1 MMSSRLDRVHAL
13 AQLIQERDS
22 SHSSNSSHSTNVRQ
36 HVVEYALDDDNAAIG
51 VTARL
56 AAPLAAGAPILS
68 VPLDAV
74 LSAFTVLNDPQ
85 SPFAALPDLADALD
99 ALRAENPSSS
109 SSSSSSGVVSA
120 RTDVV
125 AVYLCLIVLRFGD
138 ERARLAAPPVW
149 RAYVDALPAHVG
161 TPLQWSEA
169 ELDLLHGTNARFVT
183 RSLLIALWRLH
194 DRLLPA
200 LAARFPDSFAAPLF
214 DYPHLVWAYEMFW
227 SRCMAVPHLHGP
239 TLPALVP
246 LVDLLNH
253 DPAARV
259 DYTTDPASRR
269 FGLITRVPLAAGAPV
284 CNNYGARSNE
294 RLLLLYGFA
303 LADNDV
309 DDVQLRIGV
318 DDEELGPHKL
328 ALLRE
333 HAASAGWD
341 IAQRLPCDGAISPA
355 LRWTMRVL
363 AATRLELYAWSGERV
378 AVQLARERDL
388 ADGTSV
394 GVGAVTAR
402 NEAASLHALASLLH
416 ERLRSI
422 CDGDIVAARQV
433 AERLGAAAAP
443 PSDAA
448 AAAALLDAA
457 LREPSLPDT
466 YRSALL
472 YRVGQRRIVAA
483 AAQRADALRSE
494 LASAFVLDGR
504 ALYARFV
511 GGYASYGVTATQP
524 PSVEFAPAV
533 CTTLPAQAS
542 GSAEGVDVERR
553 RTHVAP
559 DVAFLAL
566 GAPCAAGDVLVR
578 VPLAAALSFPGVP
591 PSAALLGVAEGALGA
606 DELERRWKALCD
618 ALLASGFEVDDI
630 AALWLAAE
638 RTEAER
644 DVPAALADAGRWWRA
659 WLLSMNAEGKSF
671 AALAWS
677 STEWQAMLHTPSM
690 VDAAAGVARA
700 LERHCDQLFA
710 QVGAAGG
717 APRAL
722 FMTPQR
728 YAWANDLIATRG
740 VRDAAS
746 GRLCVVPL
754 NALPAPAPSGVGCV
768 ERVVDVESQS
778 LVLRALCALPAGAV
792 LTEFGGECGGSSWFT
807 AEERLLHGGFAY
819 APDSEHDADCGLI
832 NHFPISVSF
841 ATGGAADVVD
851 VDDDDDDDDDNTTT
865 TDIVTDE
872 VGGAT
877 TILNL
882 PDTNADLAAF
892 DGPGSEASRHVLLS
906 EPRIATRLLATLR
919 SAIAGVPVTE
929 AAERISLA
937 NEGAAIA
944 TLQNVVQ
951 EAGGRFPTRM
961 AADQAALAVMTNGA
975 AGDAAAALALAPALV
990 PQRDAWLAMLERF
1003 GESHAWRVAAAL
1015 SFMVGSKSAIAATWA
1030 RLGDVIR
1037 ALEEHRQGRARTI
1050 DDDE

>member
-1 MMSSRLDRVHAL
+1 MTSTSSRLNRVHAL
-13 AQLIQERDS
+13 ANLLDDEPS
-22 SHSSNSSHSTNVRQ
+22 GVRR
-36 HVVEYALDDDNAAIG
+36 HVVEFALADDNATVG
-51 VTARL
+51 VTAQL
-56 AAPLAAGAPILS
+56 SAPLDAGAPILS
-68 VPLDAV
+68 VPLEAV
-74 LSAFTVLNDPQ
+74 ISAFTVLNDSR
-85 SPFAALPDLADALD
+85 SPFSAMPGLADALAQLTPAESD
-99 ALRAENPSSS
+99 HHSTASIVVARA
-109 SSSSSSGVVSA
+109 
-120 RTDVV
+120 DVV
-125 AVYLCLIVLRFGD
+125 AVYLCLIWLRFAVD
-138 ERARLAAPPVW
+138 DPRHATAPPVW
-149 RAYVDALPAHVG
+149 RAFVDALPARVG
-161 TPLQWSEA
+161 TPLQWSES
-169 ELDLLHGTNARFVT
+169 ELDLLDGTNARFAT
-183 RSLLIALWRLH
+183 RSLHIALWRMYEALM
-194 DRLLPA
+194 PA
-200 LAARFPDSFAAPLF
+200 LAVRFGEAAFPDHVF

-269 FGLITRVPLAAGAPV
+269 FGLITRVPLAAGMPV

-303 LADNDV
+303 LDNNDV

-318 DDEELGPHKL
+318 DDEELGRHKL
-328 ALLRE
+328 ALLRD

-341 IAQRLPCDGAISPA
+341 IAQRLPRDGSIRPS

-363 AATRLELYAWSGERV
+363 AATRLELYAWSSERV
-378 AVQLARERDL
+378 AVQLARERDVD
-388 ADGTSV
+388 DGTSF

-402 NEAASLHALASLLH
+402 NEAASLHALSSLLH

-422 CDGDIVAARQV
+422 CEGDVVAATQV
-433 AERLGAAAAP
+433 ATVLGAAAP
-443 PSDAA
+443 PTDFASAA
-448 AAAALLDAA
+448 ELLDAA

-466 YRSALL
+466 YRSALI

-483 AAQRADALRSE
+483 AAQQADALRSE

-511 GGYASYGVTATQP
+511 GGYASYGVTGTQP
-524 PSVEFAPAV
+524 VFVEFAPAV
-533 CTTLPAQAS
+533 CTTQLAQAS

-566 GAPCAAGDVLVR
+566 GAPCTAGDVLVR
-578 VPLAAALSFPGVP
+578 VPLANALSFPGVP
-591 PSAALLGVAEGALGA
+591 PSAALLGVAEGALDA
-606 DELERRWKALCD
+606 DELEQRWRALCD
-618 ALLASGFEVDDI
+618 ALLASGFEIDDI

-644 DVPAALADAGRWWRA
+644 DTAAALADTARWWRG
-659 WLLSMNAEGKSF
+659 WLLSMNTEGKSF

-690 VDAAAGVARA
+690 IDAAAGVARA

-710 QVGAAGG
+710 HVGSSGG
-717 APRAL
+717 VPRAL

-740 VRDAAS
+740 VRDS
-746 GRLCVVPL
+746 VNGHLCVVPL

-768 ERVVDVESQS
+768 ERVVDVASQS
-778 LVLRALCALPAGAV
+778 LILRALCALPAGAV

-832 NHFPISVSF
+832 SHFPISVSF
-841 ATGGAADVVD
+841 AASSNGADD
-851 VDDDDDDDDDNTTT
+851 NDDDDDDGAII
-865 TDIVTDE
+865 TDTDGD
-872 VGGAT
+872 GGNG

-882 PDTNADLAAF
+882 PDSNADLAAF
-892 DGPGSEASRHVLLS
+892 DGPGSEASRHALLS
-906 EPRIATRLLATLR
+906 EPRIANRLLATLR

-929 AAERISLA
+929 ATERISLA

-975 AGDAAAALALAPALV
+975 ADATLAPALV

-1015 SFMVGSKSAIAATWA
+1015 SFMISSKSAIAATWA
-1030 RLGDVIR
+1030 RLGEVIR
-1037 ALEEHRQGRARTI
+1037 ALEDHRQGRART
-1050 DDDE
+1050 DEQ